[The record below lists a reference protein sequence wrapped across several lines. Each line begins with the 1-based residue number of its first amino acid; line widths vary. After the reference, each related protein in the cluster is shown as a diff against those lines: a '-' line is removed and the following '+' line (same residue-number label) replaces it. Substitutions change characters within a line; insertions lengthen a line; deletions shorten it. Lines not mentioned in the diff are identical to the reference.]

1 MTSIRFHHWVSHQGS
16 DAAAIRHATEH
27 KNSRRRLH
35 SAGCLKRLRE
45 CRVAAASETGGR
57 GPRSSAARV
66 GFRALI
72 LLHRIKAR
80 CLQGRS
86 RCRTKPSPRERRREW
101 SLQKRNRQMPH
112 ATLSVVTEQCPSGR
126 RAQQAP
132 VTDLKNRGPAPV
144 TTRNRQFMAAIRT
157 NPRRRHHA
165 RQYRDN
171 EGV

>member
-1 MTSIRFHHWVSHQGS
+1 MPAGALALSHQ
-16 DAAAIRHATEH
+16 T
-27 KNSRRRLH
+27 LP
-35 SAGCLKRLRE
+35 KR
-45 CRVAAASETGGR
+45 A
-57 GPRSSAARV
+57 AARV
-66 GFRALI
+66 V
-72 LLHRIKAR
+72 
-80 CLQGRS
+80 
-86 RCRTKPSPRERRREW
+86 
-101 SLQKRNRQMPH
+101 LQKRNRQMPH

-132 VTDLKNRGPAPV
+132 VADLKHRGPAPV